1 MRRIITLLLVVLFY
15 ISLNEISSQTTT
27 FDVYYQSSVY
37 MAGFQFNVND
47 VVIISAYGGA
57 AEEADFS
64 IDNSGDVVIGFSF
77 VGAVI
82 PPGSGVLVT
91 LEIEGDIEDAC
102 ISNQIISTSAGE
114 GLETLVNDCSSIVVI
129 SGAVYGCTD
138 INACNFYSSAIV
150 DDGSCEY
157 ASCLCPEDINGDG
170 VVSVADIL
178 ELLGQFGCSS
188 DCSIDLN
195 NDGSTNVQDILLLL
209 AAFGTECTG

>member
-15 ISLNEISSQTTT
+15 ISSNEISSQTTT

-47 VVIISAYGGA
+47 VVILNVYGGA

-64 IDNSGDVVIGFSF
+64 LNNSDNVVLGFSF

-102 ISNQIISTSAGE
+102 ISDQVISSSAGE
-114 GLETLVNDCSSIVVI
+114 GLETLVDDCSTIVVI
-129 SGAVYGCTD
+129 SGAVHGCTD
-138 INACNFYSSAIV
+138 INACNFDSSAIV

-157 ASCLCPEDINGDG
+157 ASCLCPEDVNGDG
-170 VVSVADIL
+170 VISVADIL
-178 ELLGQFGCSS
+178 LLLGQFGCSS

-195 NDGSTNVQDILLLL
+195 NDGSTNVQDILALL
-209 AAFGTECTG
+209 AAFGTLCSG